1 MDVNNFK
8 TQLEELDKKIKE
20 SSKKYSELICEKE
33 KLISEFRD
41 NDKFKYVIGKY
52 YNYTH
57 KYTQN
62 GMNYEIKGV
71 VKINKIHFREDYAI
85 ISISNNNGF
94 VLSID
99 YHFITDTF
107 KSWHECETIELEEL

>member
-20 SSKKYSELICEKE
+20 SSKKYSDLMCEKE
-33 KLISEFRD
+33 KLISDFR
-41 NDKFKYVIGKY
+41 NTANFKYEIGKY

-85 ISISNNNGF
+85 ISINNDNGF
-94 VLSID
+94 IMSID
-99 YHFITDTF
+99 YHFVTDKF
-107 KSWHECETIELEEL
+107 KSYHECETIELEEL